1 MPTPS
6 RPRARAPRPPARRR
20 PVPPGR
26 GRHRRRSGWAVRA
39 VTALSVA
46 VLASSGVGHAVMSGL
61 DSGIERVD
69 PFKDMK
75 NRPEAGRGLNILL
88 AGTDGRDTITE
99 EQRQA
104 YRLGGKPCH
113 CTDTLMLLH
122 LSADHSRVSVVSLP
136 RDSYA
141 MMPPHTDRTSGEEHR
156 PHPVKLNAAY
166 AEGGP
171 ELTVRT
177 VEKMTEVKID
187 HYVEVDF
194 TSFMET
200 VDAVGGVEICT
211 VRRLKDSYTG
221 LDLAPGPHRLDG
233 GQALQYVRSRH
244 LDGTGDLSRM
254 QRQQRFLAALTAE
267 VTGSGVLLNPV
278 RFREVAQSVLGSLR
292 ADSGFTTERML
303 DLGKAMRGFT
313 PASAEFTS
321 VPVQEEAREVPAIGN
336 TLVWKAKEAKRIF
349 GALREDRPLAD
360 HDSAR
365 SKATVVDVPPEQ
377 IRVQVENGTP
387 RQGLGAQ
394 ADRAL
399 RATGFGT
406 SGQAVD
412 AADRATARTT
422 VLYDPRWDRS
432 ARTVAAAF
440 PGAELKAAPGQGG
453 TLRVVLGA
461 DFTEVHPVRAEDPPE
476 GATGALRGDEV
487 TCPRPEAAGKA

>member
-1 MPTPS
+1 MPTPP
-6 RPRARAPRPPARRR
+6 RPAARAPRPLARRR

-26 GRHRRRSGWAVRA
+26 GRRRRPRWAVRL
-39 VTALSVA
+39 VTAVSVA
-46 VLASSGVGHAVMSGL
+46 VLAASGVGHAVMSGL

-75 NRPEAGRGLNILL
+75 NRPAAGNGLNILL

-99 EQRQA
+99 EQREA

-141 MMPPHTDRTSGEEHR
+141 MTPPHTDRTTGEKHR
-156 PHPVKLNAAY
+156 SHPVKLNAAY

-171 ELTVRT
+171 GLTVRT

-221 LDLAPGPHRLDG
+221 LDLAPGRHRLDG
-233 GQALQYVRSRH
+233 GRALQYVRSRH

-267 VTGSGVLLNPV
+267 VTDSGVLLNPV
-278 RFREVAQSVLGSLR
+278 RFREVTRTVLGSLR

-303 DLGKAMRGFT
+303 DLGQAMRNFS

-321 VPVQEEAREVPAIGN
+321 VPVLEKGREVPEVGT
-336 TLVWKAKEAKRIF
+336 TLVWDPQKAGRIF
-349 GALREDRPLAD
+349 GALREDRPLAA
-360 HDSAR
+360 HDPAR
-365 SKATVVDVPPEQ
+365 RRATVVDVPPER

-387 RQGLGAQ
+387 RRGLGAE

-399 RATGFGT
+399 RDTGFGT
-406 SGQAVD
+406 SGEAVD

-440 PGAELKAAPGQGG
+440 PGAELKAVPGQGS

-461 DFTEVHPVRAEDPPE
+461 DFTEVTPVRAEDPPE
-476 GATGALRGDEV
+476 GRAEALRGDEV
-487 TCPRPEAAGKA
+487 TCA

>member
-1 MPTPS
+1 M
-6 RPRARAPRPPARRR
+6 
-20 PVPPGR
+20 
-26 GRHRRRSGWAVRA
+26 
-39 VTALSVA
+39 
-46 VLASSGVGHAVMSGL
+46 
-61 DSGIERVD
+61 
-69 PFKDMK
+69 
-75 NRPEAGRGLNILL
+75 
-88 AGTDGRDTITE
+88 
-99 EQRQA
+99 
-104 YRLGGKPCH
+104 
-113 CTDTLMLLH
+113 
-122 LSADHSRVSVVSLP
+122 
-136 RDSYA
+136 
-141 MMPPHTDRTSGEEHR
+141 
-156 PHPVKLNAAY
+156 
-166 AEGGP
+166 
-171 ELTVRT
+171 
-177 VEKMTEVKID
+177 
-187 HYVEVDF
+187 
-194 TSFMET
+194 
-200 VDAVGGVEICT
+200 
-211 VRRLKDSYTG
+211 
-221 LDLAPGPHRLDG
+221 
-233 GQALQYVRSRH
+233 
-244 LDGTGDLSRM
+244 
-254 QRQQRFLAALTAE
+254 
-267 VTGSGVLLNPV
+267 
-278 RFREVAQSVLGSLR
+278 
-292 ADSGFTTERML
+292 
-303 DLGKAMRGFT
+303 
-313 PASAEFTS
+313 
-321 VPVQEEAREVPAIGN
+321 IGN